1 MEWNIGEAML
11 KTENCHENHF
21 QRRQVRISC
30 CFFSFDFFFFRF
42 LISFKIFKFSAIFS
56 PLLRSCKMNQNWISW
71 KYDHHPKIVQEIVL
85 VLWGNIQILS
95 NFLLSECKVIFIF
108 ISFHFHCVISP
119 TDVYITSQHIKLIN
133 GRNSI
138 KRVRKIIL
146 TELTNQAL
154 RI

>member
-11 KTENCHENHF
+11 KTENRHENHF

-108 ISFHFHCVISP
+108 FSSFPLCYFTHWCLYYKSTYQV
-119 TDVYITSQHIKLIN
+119 N
-133 GRNSI
+133 
-138 KRVRKIIL
+138 
-146 TELTNQAL
+146 
-154 RI
+154 